1 MKKRTL
7 TISGIT
13 GFLLAFIFSFTVYTF
28 HAESLWDSVTEG
40 VWQDPVTK
48 DFYFRTVDKEKTS
61 NIYYQTQGFTFAD
74 AYKDI
79 NGNIVE
85 TGGNKE
91 FNWALNNPK
100 NDCTV
105 RELGNGIVETTWTI
119 PYETVMEQIKT
130 TSPEWYNRIMNPS
143 GEVYLKVDA
152 IIAVHDS
159 NKYMGDDIWGYWS
172 GLLTDD
178 GQILGDLWDKYNYEE
193 LKDLYGWD
201 PSYFDNHYD
210 QALMIAV
217 GIIDG
222 SITLEDLINMGIDP
236 ETAKEILEKNKP
248 PEEEDKADFKKLIG
262 KTVPEFVTYNY
273 STSGQFD
280 LGDGIPTSEDV
291 TNGYNSDEW
300 YGYAIVCRRKPAV
313 REWKFYGQ
321 IKWQE
326 GTGNF
331 YKDKNDVLH
340 EVMVTIHKDYNYTVE
355 RSVRYWYVGGAAFY
369 TLASIDTE
377 NTVFPDHKSHT
388 YLRQDTTIITCSVN
402 GQDMKTV
409 SQETS
414 YIWVP
419 DDDYH
424 IDWPKD
430 VDSSLIVATGTDQ
443 SSAEAAFKDIAE
455 KRVTPSDQIKVRN
468 DSLGVNSHEY
478 MNGQEYRY
486 GEFVSS
492 EGSLRSFYSIEDDD
506 YGLEKDEQTGTIPFD
521 TANGKYFTS
530 IIAHFKQIVLGTDL
544 IVEHKKTPENTS
556 VEERI
561 KEEYISQ
568 EPVIVHT
575 PTVSPVIVA
584 NPETGEELSDEDQRT
599 QLVTGALNEFA
610 DYQLLLDGTYTI
622 KFVPETHFEHIG
634 YDAAELTDDMYNKYC
649 AFKQVAFP
657 FTIQLDGDIHTPD
670 ESLVDDKGNPKLA
683 GYTKWI
689 DLPDFRVDDFYIPS
703 WAIEDKD
710 YVILFRVAPEN
721 VVDHNGVNHIDDEE
735 WLKNA
740 TLNGEPLYNYV
751 SVYSLTV
758 QVSGR
763 IYGFQING
771 INDKDRFYDTG
782 TNTYQWENFGISSYY
797 PFCRYYEEKR
807 TGIYNRLGGPSVR
820 YSVDGT
826 LTNNWNIRNTLPFSV
841 GRSFK
846 FGTGPSDTTTATDG
860 TLIKGNTFTFMLRT
874 IANLWS
880 EEENADYIVITP
892 TFRYVTKDGTVID
905 DIDLY
910 YDTES
915 PDGTEQML
923 LVEYGSNEDRSVY
936 HSTAIGDSRNDGSYY
951 YEDSSISR
959 SIKQDDAEYSKDKR
973 NAYLYEKGI
982 STSKESFTSANRYL
996 MKEVPNYC
1004 LSRIVMNCNLRL
1016 LTGNLE
1022 QLEMNLEKQGDSLE
1036 YLTDGKA
1043 EGGLYKVTPSSNPE
1057 YWDLHR
1063 MSMQTWYGEY
1073 WIPSQ
1078 LYVTED
1084 TFMADADGDGVEE
1097 EYDSVYEYMEEH
1109 GYLEGNEDFFIND
1122 GYLVLNFSIT
1132 TYNEGKGHLAYYAA
1146 NKDSIDQWT
1155 LEGPPDKVVVGDPN
1169 IGTDVEIKVR
1179 PGDVAVVDL
1188 SRDMKDRSY
1197 VGFNRIN

>member
-1 MKKRTL
+1 MKKPTYIL
-7 TISGIT
+7 SGIIGIFAAFALAISGN
-13 GFLLAFIFSFTVYTF
+13 SF
-28 HAESLWDSVTEG
+28 HAAEQWISVTAG
-40 VWQDPVTK
+40 VYQDPVTK
-48 DFYFRTVDKEKTS
+48 DIVFTSVDKEKSS
-61 NIYYQTQGFTFAD
+61 NIYYQTIGFTFAD
-74 AYKDI
+74 AYKDES
-79 NGNIVE
+79 GKIVE
-85 TGGNKE
+85 TDSVNRE
-91 FNWALNNPK
+91 FRWALDDIETNV
-100 NDCTV
+100 TV
-105 RELGNGIVETTWTI
+105 RELGNGIIETTWRI
-119 PYETVMEQIKT
+119 PYGDFLELVKAQ
-130 TSPEWYNRIMNPS
+130 SPEWYNRIMNPV

-152 IIAVHDS
+152 VIRVHDAV
-159 NKYMGDDIWGYWS
+159 KYGDEYNEWS
-172 GLLTDD
+172 GWYRPVT
-178 GQILGDLWDKYNYEE
+178 GQFEGELWDKYNYEE
-193 LKDLYGWD
+193 LKSLYGWD
-201 PSYFDNHYD
+201 GGYFKNHFN
-210 QALMIAV
+210 QALMIAFGLEGTV
-217 GIIDG
+217 
-222 SITLEDLINMGIDP
+222 ITPPDLAELG
-236 ETAKEILEKNKP
+236 ETPKSM
-248 PEEEDKADFKKLIG
+248 ADFTKLIG
-262 KTVPEFVTYNY
+262 KTVPDFTTYNY
-273 STSGQFD
+273 SASGQFD
-280 LGDGIPTSEDV
+280 LSDGIPTSEDV

-300 YGYAIVCRRKPAV
+300 YGYAYVCRRKPV
-313 REWKFYGQ
+313 EKKWKFFGQ

-331 YKDKNDVLH
+331 YKDKNGNLQ
-340 EVMVTIHKDYNYTVE
+340 EIMVTIRKDYNYTVE

-377 NTVFPDHKSHT
+377 NIVFPNHESYT
-388 YLRQDTTIITCSVN
+388 YIRQDTTTITCSVN

-409 SQETS
+409 SQEMNYTW
-414 YIWVP
+414 IP

-424 IDWPKD
+424 IEWPEN
-430 VDSSLIVATGTDQ
+430 VDTSSIVAAGTDQ
-443 SSAEAAFKDIAE
+443 NSAEEAFKDIAE
-455 KRVTPSDQIKVRN
+455 KRVTPSEQIKVRN

-486 GEFVSS
+486 SEFVPG
-492 EGSLRSFYSIEDDD
+492 EEKLRSFYSIKDDD
-506 YGLEKDEQTGTIPFD
+506 YGLEEDERTGTIPFD

-530 IIAHFKQIVLGTDL
+530 ITAYFKQIVLDTDL
-544 IVEHKKTPENTS
+544 ILEHKKTPENTS
-556 VEERI
+556 LEERI
-561 KEEYISQ
+561 KAEYISQ

-584 NPETGEELSDEDQRT
+584 NPETGEELSDEEQKT
-599 QLVTGALNEFA
+599 QLVTGAINEYA

-634 YDAAELTDDMYNKYC
+634 YDAAELTSDMYNKYC
-649 AFKQVAFP
+649 AFKQAAFP

-670 ESLVDDKGNPKLA
+670 ESLADEKGNPKLA
-683 GYTKWI
+683 GYTEWI
-689 DLPDFRVDDFYIPS
+689 DLPNFSVDDFYIPS

-721 VVDHNGVNHIDDEE
+721 VVDQNGVNHIDDVE

-782 TNTYQWENFGISSYY
+782 TNTYQWENFGLSSYY
-797 PFCRYYEEKR
+797 AFCRNYEEKR
-807 TGIYNRLGGPSVR
+807 AGIYNRLGGSSVR

-846 FGTGPSDTTTATDG
+846 FGTGLSDTTTATDG

-880 EEENADYIVITP
+880 EEDNADYIVITP
-892 TFRYVTKDGTVID
+892 TFRYVAKDGTVID

-915 PDGTEQML
+915 MDGTEQML

-951 YEDSSISR
+951 YEDSSINR
-959 SIKQDDAEYSKDKR
+959 IIKQDDAEYSKDKR
-973 NAYLYEKGI
+973 NAYLYEEGI

-1022 QLEMNLEKQGDSLE
+1022 QLEMNLENQGGSLE
-1036 YLTDGKA
+1036 YLTDGRS

-1097 EYDSVYEYMEEH
+1097 EYDSVYEYMEKH

-1155 LEGPPDKVVVGDPN
+1155 AEGPPDKVVAGDPN
-1169 IGTDVEIKVR
+1169 IGTDVEIKVK
-1179 PGDVAVVDL
+1179 PGDVAVIDL
-1188 SRDMKDRSY
+1188 SRDIKDRFY
-1197 VGFNRIN
+1197 IGFNRIN